1 MTWNVLCAHQSS
13 RARHVFQCKP
23 SAHLVVGIESV
34 TLALL
39 IRESVCKECSAEPP
53 ENQIED
59 QLRYL
64 TGPRRDFRRTKRRS
78 VFPIWLN
85 LFVGLQ
91 YSETMNAFST

>member
-13 RARHVFQCKP
+13 RARQVFPCKP
-23 SAHLVVGIESV
+23 SAHVVMGIEPV
-34 TLALL
+34 PAALL
-39 IRESVCKECSAEPP
+39 ISESVCKECSAEPP
-53 ENQIED
+53 EDQIED
-59 QLRYL
+59 QLRYPM
-64 TGPRRDFRRTKRRS
+64 GPRRGFRRTKRRS